1 MNKSIRPPAL
11 KLLFVINAPIV
22 GGAERHTFGLAEGL
36 KAYHF
41 ESTAFAMKGGENE
54 AALLGVSKM
63 PILTPGPGYRL
74 TKRIRELADE
84 IDRGGYD
91 VIIGVN
97 ERPIL
102 AAFLARL
109 HRGWKKHPSI
119 VGVLHSTV
127 LRNWRETLI
136 HIGHFPVFYG
146 IEDIVFISA
155 RQREFWLRRGM
166 RPRRKHTILNGIDID
181 RFRPELRL
189 PHRDASRA
197 QYGFRPEDYVLGLCA
212 MLRSEK
218 NPLQLVEAVARL
230 RQDGVPAKALIVGEG
245 IMRGQIE
252 ERIASLNLQDA
263 IVLAG
268 LVKDVRPLAAAM
280 DVGVLCSTSI
290 ETLSLAALELMAMG
304 VPMVM
309 SDIGGASEIVDGHNG
324 RLFPVGDDA
333 AFQAALKELWAPE
346 AREAAALAARATVE
360 QKFTHGQMVSEYAS
374 LLRRI
379 VERSGRETAAPPAVS
394 A

>member
-1 MNKSIRPPAL
+1 VNQSIRPTTL
-11 KLLFVINAPIV
+11 KILFVINAPIV

-36 KAYHF
+36 KTYQF
-41 ESTAFAMKGGENE
+41 ESRAFAMKGGENE

-84 IDRGGYD
+84 IDSGEYD
-91 VIIGVN
+91 LVIGVN

-109 HRGWKKHPSI
+109 QCKTKKRPAI

-127 LRNWRETLI
+127 LRNLRETLI

-146 IEDIVFISA
+146 VDDIVFISA

-166 RPRRKHTILNGIDID
+166 RPRRKHTILNGIDVD
-181 RFRPELRL
+181 RFCPTQRQL
-189 PHRDASRA
+189 HREATRTH
-197 QYGFRPEDYVLGLCA
+197 YGFAPDDYVVGLCA

-218 NPLQLVEAVARL
+218 NPLQLVETVARL

-245 IMRGQIE
+245 AMRRQVE
-252 ERIASLNLQDA
+252 ERIASLNLQDTV
-263 IVLAG
+263 VLAG

-290 ETLSLAALELMAMG
+290 ETLSLAALELMAMN

-309 SDIGGASEIVDGHNG
+309 SDIGGASEIVDGRNG
-324 RLFPVGDDA
+324 RLFPVGDDD
-333 AFQAALKELWAPE
+333 AFKAALKDLWAPE
-346 AREAAALAARATVE
+346 TRDAAAQAARDTVE
-360 QKFTHGQMVSEYAS
+360 RKFTHGQMVSDYAS
-374 LLRRI
+374 LLRAI
-379 VERSGRETAAPPAVS
+379 VARRGRAMNAPPALS